1 MTKYDFILMSGEA
14 DAFLKKL
21 QEIGL
26 VDITRSVKPVDE
38 ESEKLSY
45 QADIYRKAIV
55 ALKEVEPA
63 EFAEKTY
70 GDLAANV
77 METVNGIEADRNQ
90 LTQLHKDLE
99 ECQPWGNFNMN
110 DIEKLAKQGLKL
122 HFYKAKTVDPAWKE
136 QYALSEISNDGT
148 NTYFVVVDDSEAVI
162 TSHSVGEPFG
172 VARSDSDAAIHTY
185 EFPLKELPAPTRDC
199 ATIKKEISAL
209 EYEIEQ
215 KNKHLSELKC
225 HEDDL
230 RKELDKM
237 ASDLDLHLAHVAG
250 EKAAEDYIT
259 VFEGFAPASSEE
271 RLRALLDQEDVF
283 YVADKAKVDDNPP
296 IKLKNNKFVSM
307 FELLTD
313 MYGRPKYDEFDPTV
327 FISIFFMLFFAF
339 CMGDMGYG
347 LVLIG
352 ASLGLKKVL
361 GNIAPLGVTL
371 GIATTIV
378 GFFFHTFF
386 SMDMLEWSW
395 LPDSV
400 KAIMLPSQIAGYDGT
415 MVLALLVGI
424 VHICLAMI
432 VKTYQATK
440 TKGFANSLG
449 TWGWTLLIVGGV
461 IVGGLALMGVMD
473 KEVTKWVVIVLGVL
487 SALGIFFL
495 NDLHRNPLMNFGS
508 GLWDTYNTATGLL
521 GDVLSYLRLYALGLA
536 GAKLGE
542 AFNAIGVQALG
553 DGGFGWVA
561 FILIVVIGHVLNV
574 AMCVLGAFVH
584 PLRLNFLEF
593 FKNSGYE
600 GTGRNYNPLQ
610 STNKYQQIKN

>member
-1 MTKYDFILMSGEA
+1 MTKYDFILMSGDA
-14 DAFLKKL
+14 DAFLAKL
-21 QEIGL
+21 QQVGL

-38 ESEKLSY
+38 QSEKL
-45 QADIYRKAIV
+45 ALRAEIYRKALS
-55 ALKEVEPA
+55 ALKQVEPA

-70 GDLAANV
+70 GDLAVNV
-77 METVNGIEADRNQ
+77 LDTISGKDEALNQ
-90 LTQLHKDLE
+90 LAQLRKELE
-99 ECQPWGNFNMN
+99 ESRPWGNFDVNG
-110 DIEKLAKQGLKL
+110 IKRLAEKGLKL
-122 HFYKAKTVDPAWKE
+122 HFYKTKVVDPAWKE
-136 QYALSEISNDGT
+136 QYALSEISELEGY
-148 NTYFVVVDDSEAVI
+148 TYFVVVADSE
-162 TSHSVGEPFG
+162 E
-172 VARSDSDAAIHTY
+172 Y

-199 ATIKKEISAL
+199 SAIEKEIKSL
-209 EYEIEQ
+209 EDDVEKYDR
-215 KNKHLSELKC
+215 HLAELKC
-225 HEDDL
+225 HEPDL
-230 RKELDKM
+230 QRELDKLL
-237 ASDLDLHLAHVAG
+237 SKLDLHLAGVAG
-250 EKAAEDYIT
+250 EKAAEDYLT
-259 VFEGFAPASSEE
+259 VFEGFVPTDKEAA
-271 RLRALLDQEDVF
+271 LREMLEQEHVF
-283 YVADKAKVDDNPP
+283 YVADKAVVDDNPP

-307 FELLTD
+307 FEMLTD

-352 ASLGLKKVL
+352 ASLALKKML
-361 GNIAPLGVTL
+361 GKIAPLGITL
-371 GIATTIV
+371 GIATTVV
-378 GFFFHTFF
+378 GFLFHTFF
-386 SMDMLEWSW
+386 SVDMLTWSW
-395 LPDSV
+395 LPEGV
-400 KAIMLPSQIAGYDGT
+400 KKCMLPSQIAGFDGT

-432 VKTYQATK
+432 VKTYQSTK
-440 TKGFANSLG
+440 VKGFANSLS

-473 KEVTKWVVIVLGVL
+473 KAVTKWVIIGIGVL

-495 NDLHRNPLMNFGS
+495 NDLHRNPLLNFGS
-508 GLWDTYNTATGLL
+508 GLWETYNTATGLL

-553 DGGFGWVA
+553 DGGAGWIPFV
-561 FILIVVIGHVLNV
+561 LIVVVGHTLNV

-600 GTGRNYNPLQ
+600 GSGREYHPLK
-610 STNKYQQIKN
+610 TEN

>member
-1 MTKYDFILMSGEA
+1 MVTEMTKYGFILMSGEA

-21 QEIGL
+21 QEIGM
-26 VDITRSVKPVDE
+26 VDITRSVKPIDE
-38 ESEKLSY
+38 QSEKLSSK
-45 QADIYRKAIV
+45 ADIYRKAIV

-77 METVNGIEADRNQ
+77 LETVNGIESDRNQ
-90 LTQLHKDLE
+90 LSQLRRDLE
-99 ECQPWGNFNMN
+99 ECQPWGNFDVN
-110 DIEKLAKQGLKL
+110 DIERLAKQGLKL
-122 HFYKAKTVDPAWKE
+122 HFYKAKAVDPAWKE
-136 QYALSEISNDGT
+136 QYALSEISNDGV
-148 NTYFVVVDDSEAVI
+148 NTYFVVVDDQNEYV
-162 TSHSVGEPFG
+162 
-172 VARSDSDAAIHTY
+172 
-185 EFPLKELPAPTRDC
+185 FPLKELPAPTRDC
-199 ATIKKEISAL
+199 ASIKKEIAAL
-209 EYEIEQ
+209 EDDIEQ

-230 RKELDKM
+230 RKEMDKM
-237 ASDLDLHLAHVAG
+237 ASELDLHLAHVAG
-250 EKAAEDYIT
+250 EKVAEDYIT

-271 RLRALLDQEDVF
+271 SLRALLDQEDVF

-296 IKLKNNKFVSM
+296 IKLKNNKYVSM

-313 MYGRPKYDEFDPTV
+313 MYGRPKYNEFDPTV

-352 ASLGLKKVL
+352 ASLGLKKML

-371 GIATTIV
+371 GIATTVV

-386 SMDMLEWSW
+386 SVDMLQWSW
-395 LPDSV
+395 LPEGV
-400 KAIMLPSQIAGYDGT
+400 KSIMLPSQIAGFDGT
-415 MVLALLVGI
+415 MVLALLVGV

-461 IVGGLALMGVMD
+461 IVGAFALLGVM
-473 KEVTKWVVIVLGVL
+473 ETSLATWAIIIIGIL

-495 NDLHRNPLMNFGS
+495 NDLHRNPLVNMGV
-508 GLWDTYNTATGLL
+508 GLWDTYQMVTGLL

-553 DGGFGWVA
+553 DGGVNWIF
-561 FILIVVIGHVLNV
+561 FILIVVVGHVLNI

-600 GTGRNYNPLQ
+600 GSGRNYNPLQ
-610 STNKYQQIKN
+610 STK

>member
-1 MTKYDFILMSGEA
+1 MVTEMTKYDFILMSGDA
-14 DAFLKKL
+14 DGFLKKL

-26 VDITRSVKPVDE
+26 VDITRSVKPIDE
-38 ESEKLSY
+38 QSEKLSMR
-45 QADIYRKAIV
+45 ADIYRKALSH
-55 ALKEVEPA
+55 LKEVKPA

-70 GDLAANV
+70 GDLAVNV
-77 METVNGIEADRNQ
+77 METIKGKDEAQNQ
-90 LTQLHKDLE
+90 LSQLHKDLE
-99 ECQPWGNFNMN
+99 ECRPWGNFDVN

-122 HFYKAKTVDPAWKE
+122 HFYKAKAIDPAWKE
-136 QYALSEISNDGT
+136 QYALSEISNDGG
-148 NTYFVVVDDSEAVI
+148 NTYFVVV
-162 TSHSVGEPFG
+162 
-172 VARSDSDAAIHTY
+172 SDNEDF
-185 EFPLKELPAPTRDC
+185 EFPLKELPAPIKDC
-199 ATIKKEISAL
+199 VTIEKEIAAL
-209 EYEIEQ
+209 KDDIEQ
-215 KNKHLSELKC
+215 KEKHLSELKC
-225 HEDDL
+225 HENDIK
-230 RKELDKM
+230 KELDKLT
-237 ASDLDLHLAHVAG
+237 SKLDLHLAHVAG

-271 RLRALLDQEDVF
+271 SLRSLLDQENVF

-296 IKLKNNKFVSM
+296 ITLKNNKFVSM

-352 ASLGLKKVL
+352 ASLALKKVL
-361 GNIAPLGVTL
+361 GNIAPLGITL
-371 GIATTIV
+371 GIATTVV
-378 GFFFHTFF
+378 GFLFHTFF
-386 SMDMLEWSW
+386 SVDMLTWSW
-395 LPDSV
+395 LPDAVKSV
-400 KAIMLPSQIAGYDGT
+400 MLPSQIAGYDGT

-432 VKTYQATK
+432 VKTYQSTK
-440 TKGFANSLG
+440 VKGFANSLG

-473 KEVTKWVVIVLGVL
+473 KAVTKWVIIVIGVL

-495 NDLHRNPLMNFGS
+495 NDLHRNPLLNFGS
-508 GLWDTYNTATGLL
+508 GLWETYNTATGLL

-542 AFNAIGVQALG
+542 AFNAIGLQALG
-553 DGGFGWVA
+553 DGGAGWIA
-561 FILIVVIGHVLNV
+561 FILIVVIGHTLNV

-600 GTGRNYNPLQ
+600 GSGRNYNPLQ
-610 STNKYQQIKN
+610 STNK

>member
-1 MTKYDFILMSGEA
+1 MTKYDFILMSGDA
-14 DAFLKKL
+14 DAFLEKL
-21 QEIGL
+21 QSVGV
-26 VDITRSVKPVDE
+26 VDITRSLKPIDDK
-38 ESEKLSY
+38 SEKLS
-45 QADIYRKAIV
+45 ARAEVYRKALA
-55 ALKEVEPA
+55 ALKTVEKADNPGQKPTD
-63 EFAEKTY
+63 FAVE
-70 GDLAANV
+70 V
-77 METVNGIEADRNQ
+77 METVREKEVIEAQ
-90 LTQLHKDLE
+90 LPQLRKEADELV
-99 ECQPWGNFNMN
+99 PWGQF
-110 DIEKLAKQGLKL
+110 DAKSFDRLKETGLKL
-122 HFYKAKTVDPAWKE
+122 HFYKAKAIDPAWKE
-136 QYALSEISNDGT
+136 QYALSEISDLGGYS
-148 NTYFVVVDDSEAVI
+148 YFVVVSENEE
-162 TSHSVGEPFG
+162 SY
-172 VARSDSDAAIHTY
+172 D
-185 EFPLKELPAPTRDC
+185 FPLKELPAPDRDS
-199 ATIKKEISAL
+199 AAVEQQIAELEAQVKQKEHRLAQL
-209 EYEIEQ
+209 KWYE
-215 KNKHLSELKC
+215 SEIQ
-225 HEDDL
+225 E
-230 RKELDKM
+230 ELDK
-237 ASDLDLHLAHVAG
+237 SLSSLDLHLAHLSG
-250 EKAAEDYIT
+250 ERAAEDYLT
-259 VFEGFAPASSEE
+259 VFEGFAPAETE
-271 RLRALLDQEDVF
+271 PALIDMLEKEQVL
-283 YVADKAKVDDNPP
+283 YLVDKAKVEDDPP
-296 IKLKNNKFVSM
+296 IQLKNNKFVSM

-352 ASLGLKKVL
+352 ASLALKKVL
-361 GNIAPLGVTL
+361 GKIAPLGVTL
-371 GIATTIV
+371 GIATTVV
-378 GFFFHTFF
+378 GFLFHTFF
-386 SMDMLEWSW
+386 SMDMLQWTW
-395 LPDSV
+395 IPDTV
-400 KAIMLPSQIAGYDGT
+400 KQIMLPSTIAGYDGT

-432 VKTYQATK
+432 MKTYQATK

-473 KEVTKWVVIVLGVL
+473 KALTKWIVIVLGSL

-553 DGGFGWVA
+553 DGGFGWIA
-561 FILIVVIGHVLNV
+561 FILIVVIGHVLNI

-600 GTGRNYNPLQ
+600 GSGRKYNPLQ
-610 STNKYQQIKN
+610 Q

>member
-1 MTKYDFILMSGEA
+1 MVTEMTKYDFILMSGDA
-14 DAFLKKL
+14 DAFLAKL
-21 QEIGL
+21 QQVGL

-38 ESEKLSY
+38 QSEKL
-45 QADIYRKAIV
+45 ALRAEIYRKALS
-55 ALKEVEPA
+55 ALKQVEPA

-70 GDLAANV
+70 GDLAVNV
-77 METVNGIEADRNQ
+77 LDTISAKDEALNQ
-90 LTQLHKDLE
+90 LAQLRKELE
-99 ECQPWGNFNMN
+99 ESRPWGNFDVNG
-110 DIEKLAKQGLKL
+110 IKRLAEKGLKL
-122 HFYKAKTVDPAWKE
+122 HFYKTKVVDPAWKE
-136 QYALSEISNDGT
+136 QYALSEISELEGY
-148 NTYFVVVDDSEAVI
+148 TYFVVVADSE
-162 TSHSVGEPFG
+162 E
-172 VARSDSDAAIHTY
+172 Y

-199 ATIKKEISAL
+199 SAIEKEIKSL
-209 EYEIEQ
+209 EDDVEKYDR
-215 KNKHLSELKC
+215 HLAELKC
-225 HEDDL
+225 HEPDL
-230 RKELDKM
+230 QRELDKLL
-237 ASDLDLHLAHVAG
+237 SKLDLHLAGVAG
-250 EKAAEDYIT
+250 EKAAEDYLT
-259 VFEGFAPASSEE
+259 VFEGFVPTDKEAA
-271 RLRALLDQEDVF
+271 LREMLEQEHVF
-283 YVADKAKVDDNPP
+283 YVADKAVVDDNPP

-307 FELLTD
+307 FEMLTD

-352 ASLGLKKVL
+352 ASLALKKML
-361 GNIAPLGVTL
+361 GKIAPLGITL
-371 GIATTIV
+371 GIATTVV
-378 GFFFHTFF
+378 GFLFHTFF
-386 SMDMLEWSW
+386 SVDMLTWSW
-395 LPDSV
+395 LPEGV
-400 KAIMLPSQIAGYDGT
+400 KKCMLPSQIAGFDGT

-432 VKTYQATK
+432 VKTYQSTK
-440 TKGFANSLG
+440 VKGFANSLS

-473 KEVTKWVVIVLGVL
+473 KAVTKWVIIGIGVV

-495 NDLHRNPLMNFGS
+495 NDLHRNPLLNFGS
-508 GLWDTYNTATGLL
+508 GLWETYNTATGLL

-553 DGGFGWVA
+553 DGGAGWIPFV
-561 FILIVVIGHVLNV
+561 LIVVVGHTLNV

-600 GTGRNYNPLQ
+600 GSGREYHPLK
-610 STNKYQQIKN
+610 TEN